1 MNKRV
6 SKQERS
12 PNKLVIDILY
22 DAHVDGL
29 TLDIGTKNGSLFE
42 DSAII
47 YLTDKH
53 VTIIHDCVLKGN
65 ERETDIKWEDID
77 FVKVVG

>member
-1 MNKRV
+1 MNTP
-6 SKQERS
+6 S
-12 PNKLVIDILY
+12 KLVIDILY

-29 TLDIGTKNGSLFE
+29 TLEVGTKNGALYQ

-47 YLTDKH
+47 RLTDTH
-53 VTIIHDCVLKGN
+53 VTIVHDCVFKGN

-77 FVKVVG
+77 FVKVMGDN